1 MKGKV
6 YLVGAG
12 PGDPEL
18 LTLKA
23 VRVLEEAEV
32 VLYDRLVSPEVL
44 GLINPLAERVYVGK
58 EAGQQEQVQ
67 GEIFQMMWARA
78 RAGRRVVRLKS
89 GDPMVYGR
97 GGEEWRFLA
106 ERGIEVELVPGISS
120 ALAVPGLAG
129 IPLTLR
135 GVANSFTVLSGQGQ
149 NGGMPDLRPYAH
161 SNTLVILM
169 GVKERA
175 EIARQLIAAGRAER
189 EPVAFIENGST
200 PREHVVTATLREV
213 AEDKTR
219 VSPPAVWVVGEVV
232 RVRDTL
238 YVEQAAEAAA

>member
-1 MKGKV
+1 
-6 YLVGAG
+6 
-12 PGDPEL
+12 
-18 LTLKA
+18 
-23 VRVLEEAEV
+23 
-32 VLYDRLVSPEVL
+32 
-44 GLINPLAERVYVGK
+44 
-58 EAGQQEQVQ
+58 
-67 GEIFQMMWARA
+67 
-78 RAGRRVVRLKS
+78 
-89 GDPMVYGR
+89 
-97 GGEEWRFLA
+97 
-106 ERGIEVELVPGISS
+106 
-120 ALAVPGLAG
+120 
-129 IPLTLR
+129 
-135 GVANSFTVLSGQGQ
+135 
-149 NGGMPDLRPYAH
+149 
-161 SNTLVILM
+161 M